1 MDEVCISNVNR
12 QLCAVSSSV
21 GKFKADVL
29 KDRVLDINPHA
40 KVSVILGMLIFEIFI
55 IIACLNLHICACA
68 YIHTYIYVRSFIH
81 TCIHTDAFILT

>member
-1 MDEVCISNVNR
+1 MDMDEVCISNVNR

-40 KVSVILGMLIFEIFI
+40 NVSVILGMLIFEILT
-55 IIACLNLHICACA
+55 IIAYIYIYVHARTFIHS
-68 YIHTYIYVRSFIH
+68 YIHTYIH
-81 TCIHTDAFILT
+81 TFMHAY

>member
-29 KDRVLDINPHA
+29 KNRVLDINPYA
-40 KVSVILGMLIFEIFI
+40 NVSVIIGMFLYSSY
-55 IIACLNLHICACA
+55 L
-68 YIHTYIYVRSFIH
+68 
-81 TCIHTDAFILT
+81 